1 MKFQRHKSGL
11 KGIFN
16 EATLRKIAEV
26 QTSTS
31 IVVLVQISIVV
42 LTCCRIVVCKYFRKP
57 VNHHQNKDLQS

>member
-1 MKFQRHKSGL
+1 MKFQRHKSGW

-16 EATLRKIAEV
+16 EATLRRIAEV

-42 LTCCRIVVCKYFRKP
+42 LSYRRM
-57 VNHHQNKDLQS
+57 